1 MATTRRRFVPHAIL
15 AALTAGTL
23 AASGA
28 TAYAAPLPDSSQ
40 EYNSAGFVLRHAWMK
55 YAYDATAPFRDD
67 LTRSEEDARLVRYF
81 ELNALVLEGERTAG
95 DASLAGDAR
104 EATRASLAA
113 LRGERDSI
121 ENSAERIVEARLTGA
136 IKRAGLTRRVG
147 RDIVWPPVDIEFED
161 PPAVLVTSPRSEI
174 RRKSETLLQGSLP
187 IERIER
193 IEREAEG
200 DGETSALAVD
210 IGGIA
215 MYPAIIPPATEYHRA
230 LEDAAHEWLH
240 HYLFFTPLGR
250 RYYDSAELRTLNET
264 LANLAGAE
272 LGALAVAAY
281 PLPEPG
287 VVAAAPALPPL
298 AEEPAFDFLE
308 AMRGLRR
315 EVEALLGAGETV
327 QAESLME
334 ETRVFLAEN
343 GRYIR
348 RLNQAY
354 FAFYGSYADGA
365 GSIDPIG
372 PKLQRLR
379 DASGSVG
386 AFVERARAI
395 TSEGELD
402 AALRQ

>member
-15 AALTAGTL
+15 AALTGGAL

-28 TAYAAPLPDSSQ
+28 TAYAAPLPDSGQ

-55 YAYDATAPFRDD
+55 YAYDATSPFRDD

-81 ELNALVLEGERTAG
+81 ELNALLLGRERTAG

-104 EATRASLAA
+104 AAARASLAA
-113 LRGERDSI
+113 LREERDSI

-136 IKRAGLTRRVG
+136 IEQAGLTRRVG

-174 RRKSETLLQGSLP
+174 RRESETLLQGDLP

-200 DGETSALAVD
+200 DGKTSALAVD

-250 RYYDSAELRTLNET
+250 RYYDSTELRTLNET

-272 LGALAVAAY
+272 LGALAAAAY

-287 VVAAAPALPPL
+287 VAAAPAPPPP
-298 AEEPAFDFLE
+298 ARAPAFDFVE

-315 EVEALLGAGETV
+315 EVEALLGEGEIA